1 MKEELKERLIK
12 HLNFLEEEIKDYPLF
27 ESLTWEVYK
36 TERSKRRDV
45 ERWIENLV
53 NSSIDISK
61 IVLAAEAITL
71 SETYR
76 EMVFSLYLINEFDKE
91 EIEKLSYWV
100 RLRNIITHEY
110 LDIRWASI
118 NRFIKETRGLYNAL
132 LGKTKEYLKNRLEAD
147 LTEGRHRGRRI
158 G

>member
-27 ESLTWEVYK
+27 ESLTWEIYR

-61 IVLAAEAITL
+61 IVLTAEEISL
-71 SETYR
+71 PETYR
-76 EMVFSLYLINEFDKE
+76 EMVSSLSLSSGVDKKGA
-91 EIEKLSYWV
+91 EKLSQWV
-100 RLRNIITHEY
+100 RLRNIIAHEY
-110 LDIRWASI
+110 LDIRWTSI
-118 NRFIKETRGLYNAL
+118 KRFIKETQPLYNAL
-132 LGKTKEYLKNRLEAD
+132 LEKTREYLKNQLETD
-147 LTEGRHRGRRI
+147 IESF
-158 G
+158 